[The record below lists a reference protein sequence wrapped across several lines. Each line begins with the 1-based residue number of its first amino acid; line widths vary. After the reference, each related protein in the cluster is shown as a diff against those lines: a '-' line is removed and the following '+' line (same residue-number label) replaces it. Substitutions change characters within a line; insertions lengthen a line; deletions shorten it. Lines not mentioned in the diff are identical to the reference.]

1 MLPQKEVEK
10 RKRKHTQLAKQVFG
24 SSSDVSSEV
33 NMISIMEQSG
43 KMIKGVPLIPIK
55 SSHLDLIGYDFS
67 NDSILIEFYTNR
79 SVYMYYGRD
88 SRIMYGIFLSML
100 TSVSKGKEFYKLIR
114 NRGLPFK
121 RIL

>member
-24 SSSDVSSEV
+24 NNADVSSEV
-33 NMISIMEQSG
+33 NMIAIMEQSG
-43 KMIKGVPLIPIK
+43 KMVKGVPLIPIK

-67 NDSILIEFYTNR
+67 NDSLLVEFHTNR

-100 TSVSKGKEFYKLIR
+100 TSVSRGKEFYRLIK